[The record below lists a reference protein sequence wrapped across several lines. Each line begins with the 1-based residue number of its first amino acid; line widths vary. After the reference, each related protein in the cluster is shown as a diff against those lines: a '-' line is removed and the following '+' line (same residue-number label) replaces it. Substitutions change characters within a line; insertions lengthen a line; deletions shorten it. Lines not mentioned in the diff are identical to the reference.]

1 MTTPPGRSSGLWQW
15 VRDSWLE
22 CWRSLLLLGG
32 RILSHAKTGS
42 RLMRIEESY
51 MKKSILASVLVL
63 LAFSSGLA
71 QQTNSAWLSEND
83 RTKLESLRAAGFEAL
98 FNLDY
103 EAARK
108 NFRELAE
115 SLPNHPAGP
124 QFLAA
129 SLWIETLYQ
138 SRRLQSSL
146 YDSDSFYSQN
156 EDKAD
161 PRTVDQFRTWTRQA
175 RQLAEAR
182 LKQSPHDPEALYFL
196 GATEGLKATFEEAV
210 ERRHFAALKDGS
222 DAVDRHREVIK
233 LDPNYHDAEI
243 TIGLYDYTVGSLPLP
258 VKLIAGVAGFRG
270 SKKRGLA
277 TLERV
282 AREGHWVHDE
292 AKTLLIVLYTREKR
306 YADAAALARELAAK
320 YPPNYLYRLEAA
332 DALVLQA
339 ALERETNHNT
349 TTTAAETEAFATFES
364 LLRDKAVRNTAARA
378 FDLIHFKYGE
388 ALMTAGQY
396 DRAAKEFMASA
407 EVPGAQQG
415 LATMAHLYAARAL
428 DLAGKRNDAV
438 TQYRAVLARPNVYD
452 AHDQAQAGLK
462 EAFKRKLS

>member
-1 MTTPPGRSSGLWQW
+1 M
-15 VRDSWLE
+15 
-22 CWRSLLLLGG
+22 
-32 RILSHAKTGS
+32 
-42 RLMRIEESY
+42 
-51 MKKSILASVLVL
+51 KSILFVFALLVALFSPASVP
-63 LAFSSGLA
+63 A
-71 QQTNSAWLSEND
+71 QAGTPWLTETE
-83 RTKLESLRAAGFEAL
+83 RAKFETLRIAGSEAL

-103 EAARK
+103 ESARK
-108 NFRELAE
+108 SFKEMAVAF
-115 SLPNHPAGP
+115 PDYPAGP
-124 QFLAA
+124 QFLAD
-129 SLWIETLYQ
+129 SLWVETLYQ
-138 SRRLQSSL
+138 TRRLQSSL
-146 YDSDSFYSQN
+146 YGSDDTFYSTSD
-156 EDKAD
+156 DKAD
-161 PRTVDQFRTWTRQA
+161 PKIVDQFRNLTRQA
-175 RQLAEAR
+175 RLLAEAR
-182 LKQSPHDPEALYFL
+182 LKQFPRDPEALYFL
-196 GATEGLKATFEEAV
+196 GATEGLKASFEEAV

-243 TIGLYDYTVGSLPLP
+243 TIGLYDYTVGALPLP

-282 AREGHWVHDE
+282 AKEGRWVHDE

-306 YADAAALARELAAK
+306 YADAAALARELAAR

-339 ALERETNHNT
+339 ALERETNHNA

-396 DRAAKEFMASA
+396 EHAAKEFMASA

-462 EAFKRKLS
+462 EAFKRKLT

>member
-1 MTTPPGRSSGLWQW
+1 MKHRMK
-15 VRDSWLE
+15 
-22 CWRSLLLLGG
+22 
-32 RILSHAKTGS
+32 ILICLSVFF
-42 RLMRIEESY
+42 
-51 MKKSILASVLVL
+51 ILAMPFAALSQ
-63 LAFSSGLA
+63 SG
-71 QQTNSAWLSEND
+71 SAPWLTETE
-83 RTKLESLRAAGFEAL
+83 RAKFETLRIAGSEAL

-103 EAARK
+103 ESARK
-108 NFRELAE
+108 SFKEMAAAF
-115 SLPNHPAGP
+115 PNYPAGP
-124 QFLAA
+124 QFLAD
-129 SLWIETLYQ
+129 SLWVETLYQ
-138 SRRLQSSL
+138 TRRLQSSL
-146 YDSDSFYSQN
+146 YGSDDTFYSTSD
-156 EDKAD
+156 DKAD
-161 PRTVDQFRTWTRQA
+161 PKVVDQFRNLTRQA
-175 RQLAEAR
+175 RLLAEAR
-182 LKQSPHDPEALYFL
+182 LKQFPRDPEALYFL
-196 GATEGLKATFEEAV
+196 GATEGLKASFEEAV

-243 TIGLYDYTVGSLPLP
+243 TIGLYDYTVGALPLP

-306 YADAAALARELAAK
+306 YAEAAALARELGAR
-320 YPPNYLYRLEAA
+320 YPRNYLYRLEAA

-339 ALERETNHNT
+339 ALERDANHNT

-364 LLRDKAVRNTAARA
+364 LLRDKAVRDTAARA

-396 DRAAKEFMASA
+396 ERAAREFLASA
-407 EVPGAQQG
+407 EVTGAQQG

-462 EAFKRKLS
+462 EAFKRKLT

>member
-1 MTTPPGRSSGLWQW
+1 
-15 VRDSWLE
+15 V
-22 CWRSLLLLGG
+22 
-32 RILSHAKTGS
+32 
-42 RLMRIEESY
+42 
-51 MKKSILASVLVL
+51 KSILLFFALLVAL
-63 LAFSSGLA
+63 FVPAEVFA
-71 QQTNSAWLSEND
+71 QTAPPWLTEAE
-83 RTKLESLRAAGFEAL
+83 RTKFETLRITGSEAL

-103 EAARK
+103 ESARK
-108 NFRELAE
+108 SFKEMAAAF
-115 SLPNHPAGP
+115 PNYPAGP
-124 QFLAA
+124 QFLAD
-129 SLWIETLYQ
+129 SLWVETLYQ
-138 SRRLQSSL
+138 TRRLQSSL
-146 YDSDSFYSQN
+146 YGSDDTFYSTSD
-156 EDKAD
+156 DKAD
-161 PRTVDQFRTWTRQA
+161 PKVVDQFRNLTRQA
-175 RQLAEAR
+175 RLLAEAR
-182 LKQSPHDPEALYFL
+182 LKQFPRDPEALYFL
-196 GATEGLKATFEEAV
+196 GATEGLKASFEEAV

-222 DAVDRHREVIK
+222 DAVGRHREVIK
-233 LDPNYHDAEI
+233 LDPNYRDAEI
-243 TIGLYDYTVGSLPLP
+243 TIGLYDYTVGALPLP

-282 AREGHWVHDE
+282 ARQGQWVHDE

-306 YADAAALARELAAK
+306 YADAAALARELGAR
-320 YPPNYLYRLEAA
+320 YPRNYLYRLEAA

-339 ALERETNHNT
+339 ALEREANHNT

-364 LLRDKAVRNTAARA
+364 LLRDKAVRDTAARA

-388 ALMTAGQY
+388 ALMTAGQFEK
-396 DRAAKEFMASA
+396 ASKEFLASA

-462 EAFKRKLS
+462 EAFKKKLT

>member
-1 MTTPPGRSSGLWQW
+1 VLRFSAFIRVLFLI
-15 VRDSWLE
+15 V
-22 CWRSLLLLGG
+22 
-32 RILSHAKTGS
+32 
-42 RLMRIEESY
+42 
-51 MKKSILASVLVL
+51 LAAVPTV
-63 LAFSSGLA
+63 A
-71 QQTNSAWLSEND
+71 QQTNSAWLTDND
-83 RTKLESLRAAGFEAL
+83 RAKLESRRAAGFEAL

-108 NFRELAE
+108 NFREIAE
-115 SLPNHPAGP
+115 SLPNYPAGP

-156 EDKAD
+156 EDKVD
-161 PRTVDQFRTWTRQA
+161 PRIVEQFRSWTRQA

-182 LKQSPHDPEALYFL
+182 LKQVPRDAEAIYFL
-196 GATEGLKATFEEAV
+196 GAIEGLKATFEEAV

-233 LDPNYHDAEI
+233 LDPAYHDAEI
-243 TIGLYDYTVGSLPLP
+243 TIGLYDYTVGALPLAY
-258 VKLIAGVAGFRG
+258 KIIAGVAGFHG

-277 TLERV
+277 TIERV
-282 AREGHWVHDE
+282 VKEGRWARDD

-306 YADAAALARELAAK
+306 FAEAAAFARELGAK
-320 YPPNYLYRLEAA
+320 YPRNYLYRLEAA
-332 DALVLQA
+332 DALVSQA
-339 ALERETNHNT
+339 ALEREANH
-349 TTTAAETEAFATFES
+349 TTATTATENEAFATFES
-364 LLRDKAVRNTAARA
+364 LLRDKVVRDTAARA

-388 ALMTAGQY
+388 ALSTAGQY
-396 DRAAKEFMASA
+396 EKAAKEFLAA
-407 EVPGAQQG
+407 ADTPNAQAG

-428 DLAGKRNDAV
+428 DLAGKRNDAL

-452 AHDQAQAGLK
+452 AHGQAQAGLK
-462 EAFKRKLS
+462 EAFKKKLG

>member
-1 MTTPPGRSSGLWQW
+1 MKFTIC
-15 VRDSWLE
+15 V
-22 CWRSLLLLGG
+22 CILLLVALTA
-32 RILSHAKTGS
+32 LPA
-42 RLMRIEESY
+42 
-51 MKKSILASVLVL
+51 V
-63 LAFSSGLA
+63 A
-71 QQTNSAWLSEND
+71 QPGNSAWLTEAE
-83 RTKLESLRAAGFEAL
+83 RAKFETLRLAGSEAL
-98 FNLDY
+98 FNIDY
-103 EAARK
+103 ETARK
-108 NFRELAE
+108 SFKEMAQAF
-115 SLPNHPAGP
+115 PNYPAGS
-124 QFLAA
+124 QFLAD

-138 SRRLQSSL
+138 TRRLQSSL
-146 YDSDSFYSQN
+146 YGGDDSFYSTGD
-156 EDKAD
+156 DKVD
-161 PRTVDQFRTWTRQA
+161 PQVIDRFRTLTRQA
-175 RQLAEAR
+175 RLLTEAR
-182 LKQSPHDPEALYFL
+182 LKLYPKDVEALYFL
-196 GATEGLKATFEEAV
+196 GAIEGLKASFEEAV

-243 TIGLYDYTVGSLPLP
+243 TIGLYDFTVGSLPLP

-282 AREGHWVHDE
+282 AKEGHWLHDE

-306 YADAAALARELAAK
+306 YAEAAAIARELAAK

-339 ALERETNHNT
+339 ALERQANHANE
-349 TTTAAETEAFATFES
+349 TTAAETEAFATFES
-364 LLRDKAVRNTAARA
+364 LLKDKVVRNSAARA

-396 DRAAKEFMASA
+396 EKAAKEFLASA
-407 EVPGAQQG
+407 DVPGAQQG

-428 DLAGKRNDAV
+428 DLAGKRNDAM
-438 TQYRAVLARPNVYD
+438 TQYRAVLGRPNVYD

-462 EAFKRKLS
+462 EAFKKKLT